1 MVEAGWLKR
10 RHEVVAC
17 LVVLL
22 YYDLPEKHPPPLP
35 QHMEVELRKQWDVG
49 QHDDDEAVVVVE
61 GHIIL
66 VREPHGVHSRSAYER
81 QSSINGQQFPDDS
94 QRVQDDEEIVSV

>member
-1 MVEAGWLKR
+1 MVMVEAGWLKR

-35 QHMEVELRKQWDVG
+35 QHMEVELRKHWG
-49 QHDDDEAVVVVE
+49 EIKR
-61 GHIIL
+61 G
-66 VREPHGVHSRSAYER
+66 
-81 QSSINGQQFPDDS
+81 
-94 QRVQDDEEIVSV
+94 RVDN